1 MHFLTG
7 MFANLTI
14 LKEKNEK
21 VTNAANNANSK
32 FVQPNHT
39 FKTVS
44 RVFLSIFSDPNFL
57 VRQTPPSL

>member
-21 VTNAANNANSK
+21 VTNAARPILAWIRMIGL
-32 FVQPNHT
+32 PWWET
-39 FKTVS
+39 
-44 RVFLSIFSDPNFL
+44 NFHL
-57 VRQTPPSL
+57 